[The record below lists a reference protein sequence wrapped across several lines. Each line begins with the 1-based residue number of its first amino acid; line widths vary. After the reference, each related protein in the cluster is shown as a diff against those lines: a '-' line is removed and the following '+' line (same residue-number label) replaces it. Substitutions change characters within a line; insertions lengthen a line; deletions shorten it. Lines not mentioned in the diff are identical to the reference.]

1 MDFEETEVMT
11 NRQTNTLEASMLRLT
26 VLTCLLLLAIAGPA
40 WSVPQIM
47 TEYGDQM
54 PWLGADINAMGGTGA
69 ALYRG
74 GMSNIFNPAFLAT
87 AKSHRLDLGVSLD
100 QEHEDRFQPL
110 YDTFDNVVTDVSI
123 ASNRHH
129 YWQSGFGLVIHEP
142 IGDFPLSLGLSLADR
157 YPYSYT
163 FEEEL
168 RDPSFASDPRDAI
181 IEERI
186 RKVTGTLRA
195 ASLGVGL
202 GVTDWLSAGATFNY
216 AFGTRSE
223 IKSRRMY
230 TGDVDGTNEQYDFDM
245 TGYNFVLGLRGR
257 VSERLELGVAYEN
270 ALTVDG
276 TADLAYH
283 EARNDGAPDTDNS
296 ASIGDAY
303 YRYPSIYRA
312 GFTFYPQTDPR
323 TVFTA
328 ELEYIG
334 WNEFEDSL
342 NPTLYEGDKLEKVV
356 DVRIGLEHTFYNG
369 VPLRFGFRHL
379 NSYVDKNADSTIF
392 TGGTGVPFGSG
403 MFSGSV
409 EIIKITSFQ
418 EHQFPYPDGFLTE
431 PIARVEDTRFR
442 VSVGYTVNW

>member
-1 MDFEETEVMT
+1 MT
-11 NRQTNTLEASMLRLT
+11 NRQTKKLEASMQRLT
-26 VLTCLLLLAIAGPA
+26 VLTCLLLLAVAGPA

-54 PWLGADINAMGGTGA
+54 PWLGSDINAMGGTGT

-74 GMSNIFNPAFLAT
+74 GMSNVFNPAYLAT
-87 AKSHRLDLGVSLD
+87 ATSHRLDVGLSLD

-110 YDTFDNVVTDVSI
+110 YDTFDNIVADVAI
-123 ASNRHH
+123 ASNRQH
-129 YWQSGFGLVIHEP
+129 YWQTGFGLVLHEP
-142 IGDFPLSLGLSLADR
+142 IGDFPLSVGFSLADR

-163 FEEEL
+163 FEEEV
-168 RDPSFASDPRDAI
+168 RDPDYRSDPRDSL
-181 IEERI
+181 IEERT

-195 ASLGVGL
+195 ASLGLGL
-202 GVTDWLSAGATFNY
+202 GVTDWLSAGATVHY

-223 IKSRRMY
+223 TKSRRMY
-230 TGDVDGTNEQYDFDM
+230 TGDVEGTNGQYDFDM
-245 TGYNFVLGLRGR
+245 DGVNMTLGLRGKI
-257 VSERLELGVAYEN
+257 SERLEIGVAYESP
-270 ALTVDG
+270 LTASG
-276 TADLAYH
+276 TADLASH
-283 EARNDGAPDTDNS
+283 QAPPPDPPDPNNPVDTKETID
-296 ASIGDAY
+296 DAY

-328 ELEYIG
+328 ELEYMG

-342 NPTLYEGDKLEKVV
+342 NPVVNEGDKLEKTV

-379 NSYVDKNADSTIF
+379 TSYMDKNADSTIF
-392 TGGTGVPFGSG
+392 TGGTGVPIGSG
-403 MFSGSV
+403 MFSASV
-409 EIIKITSFQ
+409 EIMKITSFQ
-418 EHQFPYPDGFLTE
+418 GHQFPYPEGFLTE
-431 PIARVEDTRFR
+431 PVARVEDTRFR